1 VTAVTAIFPRAYFP
15 PDVSLLRAAMP
26 RTGIRALA
34 VLLLCGATP
43 VPAQQIHLT
52 LDDLEAP
59 GFSAK
64 ALKARL
70 QGTDSRELVLEIG
83 TISIGDRNWKNV
95 RLQCAKLIFEYP
107 QIDCAAGTIN
117 VGEKIPLSFSYSGVK
132 NTLDVVLRPA
142 PRESWRLQ
150 ARFGN
155 PDAMFKAIIDN
166 GKLARLASWLPATL
180 LQPAAGTFNGEIT
193 YSGSG
198 RANAQLLIEDLAFSD
213 ASGLHAGEK
222 IRAGIEIQAE
232 QKSGQ
237 WHWQSR
243 LEWTAGGV
251 FWQPLFVN
259 GAGQVLN
266 ASGLMNGQRLN
277 IERGRLAF
285 SGAGD
290 FDFSAAF
297 DRSAGRLAEASIRT
311 SDLDIAAF
319 YEKLLKPALQATVLG
334 DLRWDGRADIVIGVK
349 DGVVAAAEMVLKRVS
364 VEDKGRRFALFGLE
378 GSVPWQRD
386 RLTRARLK
394 LTGGELLR
402 VPFGAVDLPLEL
414 RGMGLRASGLE
425 IPVLDGRISVGEFA
439 TSGEGPEWRWR
450 FSGNIAPISMERLT
464 AALGVTVMRGT
475 LSAAIPTVSYQQS
488 TLKVGGA
495 LLFKVFDGEI
505 TANNLVLESPLGRV
519 PRLTADIAMH
529 NLDLDLLTR
538 AYSFGNMSG
547 RIDAQIA
554 GLELV
559 NWQPVQFDARIMS
572 SAGDYPRKISQAA
585 VQNISALGGAG
596 AATAIQ
602 RSFLRFFEQFGYEKL
617 GLSCKLRNN
626 VCEMGGVEDAPQG
639 YLIVKGGGIPAISV
653 IGYNRQV
660 DWRELVDR
668 LKRITQDNVRTI
680 VN

>member
-1 VTAVTAIFPRAYFP
+1 
-15 PDVSLLRAAMP
+15 MP
-26 RTGIRALA
+26 RIWVHAVAALC
-34 VLLLCGATP
+34 LCGI
-43 VPAQQIHLT
+43 VPAAAQQIHLA

-59 GFSAK
+59 GFSAR
-64 ALKARL
+64 ALKATL
-70 QGTDSRELVLEIG
+70 NGADKLELEVGTV
-83 TISIGDRNWKNV
+83 TIGDRSWKNAH
-95 RLQCAKLIFEYP
+95 LQCAKLKFDRA
-107 QIDCAAGTIN
+107 QINCAAGTIDI
-117 VGEKIPLSFSYSGVK
+117 GEIIPLSFSYSSTK
-132 NTLDVVLRPA
+132 KTLDVVLRPA
-142 PRESWRLQ
+142 PQESWRLQ

-155 PDAMFKAIIDN
+155 SDAVFRAAIEN
-166 GKLARLASWLPATL
+166 GSLARIASWFPAT
-180 LQPAAGTFNGEIT
+180 PFKPTAGSLKGEIT
-193 YSGSG
+193 YYESG
-198 RANAQLLIEDLAFSD
+198 RANVQLMIEDLAFSD

-222 IRAGIEIQAE
+222 IRAGIEMQLE

-251 FWQPLFVN
+251 FWQPLFVS

-266 ASGLMNGQRLN
+266 ASGVMNSQRFSV
-277 IERGRLAF
+277 ERGQLAF
-285 SGAGD
+285 AGTGD
-290 FDFSAAF
+290 FSFSAAF
-297 DRSAGRLAEASIRT
+297 DLGTGRVAEASIRA

-334 DLRWDGRADIVIGVK
+334 DLRWDGRADIMIGVI
-349 DGVVAAAEMVLKRVS
+349 DGAVSAANVVLKRVS
-364 VEDKGRRFALFGLE
+364 VEDKDRRFALFGLE

-386 RLTRARLK
+386 HLTQGKLR

-402 VPFGAVDLPLEL
+402 VPFGAVDVPLEL
-414 RGMGLRASGLE
+414 RGMRLRARDLE
-425 IPVLDGRISVGEFA
+425 IPVLDGRIKVGEFA

-450 FSGNIAPISMERLT
+450 FSGSIAPISMERLT

-488 TLKVGGA
+488 TLRVGGA

-519 PRLTADIAMH
+519 PRLTADIEMR

-559 NWQPVQFDARIMS
+559 NWQPVQFDARVMS

-617 GLSCKLRNN
+617 GLSCKLRNG

-660 DWRELVDR
+660 DWRELVER
-668 LKRITQDNVRTI
+668 LKRITQDNVQTI

>member
-1 VTAVTAIFPRAYFP
+1 MRLRPFALQRTWAGAAV
-15 PDVSLLRAAMP
+15 
-26 RTGIRALA
+26 ALC
-34 VLLLCGATP
+34 LCGGAVP
-43 VPAQQIHLT
+43 VPAQQIHFA

-64 ALKARL
+64 ALKASLNGKGRL
-70 QGTDSRELVLEIG
+70 DLQIG
-83 TISIGDRNWKNV
+83 TFSIGDHSWKNT
-95 RLQCAKLIFEYP
+95 RLQCAKLILDHA
-107 QIDCAAGTIN
+107 QIDCAAGTID
-117 VGEKIPLSFSYSGVK
+117 VGEKIPVSFSYSGEK

-142 PRESWRLQ
+142 PQESWRLQ

-155 PDAMFKAIIDN
+155 ADAQFRTTIEN
-166 GKLARLASWLPATL
+166 GSLARVASWLPATAF
-180 LQPAAGTFNGEIT
+180 QPASGVLKGEII
-193 YSGSG
+193 YNESG
-198 RANAQLLIEDLAFSD
+198 RASAQLLIENFAFSD

-222 IRAGIEIQAE
+222 IRAGTEIRAE
-232 QKSGQ
+232 RKNGQ

-243 LEWTAGGV
+243 LEWTGGGV
-251 FWQPLFVN
+251 FWQPLFMS

-266 ASGLMNGQRLN
+266 ASGVLN
-277 IERGRLAF
+277 KQLLNVERAQLAF
-285 SGAGD
+285 AGAGE
-290 FDFSAAF
+290 FNFSAAF
-297 DRSAGRLAEASIRT
+297 DLSAGRVAEASIRT
-311 SDLDIAAF
+311 DDLDIAAI

-334 DLRWDGRADIVIGVK
+334 DLRWDGRADIVIGVTN
-349 DGVVAAAEMVLKRVS
+349 GAVTAADVVLKRVS
-364 VEDKGRRFALFGLE
+364 VEDKGRRFALFGVE
-378 GSVPWQRD
+378 GSVPWRRD
-386 RLTRARLK
+386 HLTQARLR
-394 LTGGELLR
+394 LAGGELLR
-402 VPFGAVDLPLEL
+402 VPFGTFDLPLDL
-414 RGMGLRASGLE
+414 HGMRLRASDLE
-425 IPVLDGRISVGEFA
+425 IPVLDGRFSVGEFA
-439 TSGEGPEWRWR
+439 ASGEGPEWHWR
-450 FSGNIAPISMERLT
+450 FSGSIAPVSMERLT
-464 AALGVTVMRGT
+464 AALGVPVMRGT

-488 TLKVGGA
+488 TLKVGGT

-505 TANNLVLESPLGRV
+505 TANNLVMESPLGRV
-519 PRLTADIAMH
+519 PRLKADIAMR

-547 RIDAQIA
+547 RIDAQLA

-596 AATAIQ
+596 AAAAIQ
-602 RSFLRFFEQFGYEKL
+602 RSFLRVFEQFGYEKL

-626 VCEMGGVEDAPQG
+626 VCEMGGVEEVPHG

-668 LKRITQDNVRTI
+668 LKRITQDNVQTI